1 MYRCGEIHILYSPP
15 VLRRSDYLFTLK
27 LMEEYI
33 PLIEKKNWLEAFALA
48 ILLILNTKPS
58 VNITQKLCWE
68 LLHSPTK
75 GKKSLEVLKYYRC
88 VVDGKWPYPPDMRV
102 TDMEDDKSQWT
113 KPAGLIC
120 KLLPWNYPQ
129 VLNLLNSMG
138 KYILTASAT
147 KNLTIEEY
155 VPLLIKEILKDD
167 FWKKQLTWENFVRK
181 FSYLDGKFHKLVPK
195 KITWWMES
203 ITEIF

>member
-1 MYRCGEIHILYSPP
+1 MYKF
-15 VLRRSDYLFTLK
+15 V
-27 LMEEYI
+27 
-33 PLIEKKNWLEAFALA
+33 PLIEKKNWIEAFALA
-48 ILLILNTKPS
+48 ILLELYDNK
-58 VNITQKLCWE
+58 ITQKLAWE
-68 LLHSPTK
+68 LLKSPTK
-75 GKKSLEVLKYYRC
+75 WKKALEVLKYYK
-88 VVDGKWPYPPDMRV
+88 VISESWGIQNPDMALP
-102 TDMEDDKSQWT
+102 DMEDDKSQWT
-113 KPAGLIC
+113 KPAGMIC

-138 KYILTASAT
+138 SYILTASAT

>member
-1 MYRCGEIHILYSPP
+1 MPDTPYEF
-15 VLRRSDYLFTLK
+15 YL
-27 LMEEYI
+27 
-33 PLIEKKNWLEAFALA
+33 PLIGKRNWIEAFALLV
-48 ILLILNTKPS
+48 LLNETTVAYTK
-58 VNITQKLCWE
+58 ITQKLCWE
-68 LLHSPTK
+68 LLKSPTK
-75 GKKSLEVLKYYRC
+75 GKKALEVLRYYEC
-88 VVDGKWPYPPDMRV
+88 VVWDSKWEYINHKPNMELP
-102 TDMEDDKSQWT
+102 DMEDDKLQWT
-113 KPAGLIC
+113 SAAWMIC

-129 VLNLLNSMG
+129 ILNLLNSMG
-138 KYILTASAT
+138 KYILTAAAT

-181 FSYLDGKFHKLVPK
+181 FSYLDGKFHKLIPK